1 MSESYDSQITIG
13 DDESFLNIEK
23 KRRKVGRKRL
33 ISRKT
38 FLEAVKRTLSI
49 SDKYIS
55 KVLGVDRTTVYRFK
69 KANPNVLREA
79 EIYLEQISVL
89 DLSPK
94 LMFYDNVENI
104 PTIARFKETMI
115 RRMIGQRK
123 IQTRA
128 RLLRIV
134 WRLLIGIM
142 SYQPLSLDGNQPLY

>member
-1 MSESYDSQITIG
+1 MKV
-13 DDESFLNIEK
+13 FLIL

-79 EIYLEQISVL
+79 EKYLEQISVL

-94 LMFYDNVENI
+94 LMFYDNFENI

-115 RRMIGQRK
+115 WRMIDQKK

-142 SYQPLSLDGNQPLY
+142 SYQPLSVDGNQPLY

>member
-1 MSESYDSQITIG
+1 M
-13 DDESFLNIEK
+13 
-23 KRRKVGRKRL
+23 
-33 ISRKT
+33 
-38 FLEAVKRTLSI
+38 
-49 SDKYIS
+49 
-55 KVLGVDRTTVYRFK
+55 GVDRTTVYRFK

-94 LMFYDNVENI
+94 LMFYDNFENI

-142 SYQPLSLDGNQPLY
+142 SYQPLSVDGNQPLY